1 MSPWQQYADI
11 CCWDEVVILLKLTLM
26 SAFLMKMRTCCF
38 ILKRKENREKKSQKL
53 VYRFKEKI
61 QKTGRNRRMENKDD

>member
-38 ILKRKENREKKSQKL
+38 MLKRKENREKKTEISLQ
-53 VYRFKEKI
+53 I
-61 QKTGRNRRMENKDD
+61 QRKNSEDKKK